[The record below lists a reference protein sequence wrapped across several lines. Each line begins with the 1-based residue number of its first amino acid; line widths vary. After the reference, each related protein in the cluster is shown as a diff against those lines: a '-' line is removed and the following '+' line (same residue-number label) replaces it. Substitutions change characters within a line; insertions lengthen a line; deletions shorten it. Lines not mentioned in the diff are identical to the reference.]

1 MKYSK
6 ILRAALVAGAVLSL
20 TACGHIQK
28 EISSEADMLDKAE
41 FATGIDAR
49 NLRIVEG
56 SVSGSIDSVNYK
68 VKAKNGQVYRCYF
81 TSALAVTS
89 DAICTPIDKDGKAS
103 RSRRP
108 RPVPTASA
116 TTCCALPA
124 AAEKPEQSCKPG
136 NQARTKDIVRAFS
149 LLPQPKLRRQN
160 KTRHFP
166 GSPTSFAAVRIL
178 FMTLPKA

>member
-49 NLRIVEG
+49 NLRIVED

-68 VKAKNGQVYRCYF
+68 VKAKNGQPNPPG
-81 TSALAVTS
+81 TLASV
-89 DAICTPIDKDGKAS
+89 
-103 RSRRP
+103 RRGGM
-108 RPVPTASA
+108 
-116 TTCCALPA
+116 
-124 AAEKPEQSCKPG
+124 AEKTAKCEAYVKRG
-136 NQARTKDIVRAFS
+136 S
-149 LLPQPKLRRQN
+149 L
-160 KTRHFP
+160 
-166 GSPTSFAAVRIL
+166 I
-178 FMTLPKA
+178 

>member
-56 SVSGSIDSVNYK
+56 SVSGSINSVNYK

-89 DAICTPIDKDGKAS
+89 DAICTPIDKDGKAFKKQK
-103 RSRRP
+103 
-108 RPVPTASA
+108 A
-116 TTCCALPA
+116 
-124 AAEKPEQSCKPG
+124 
-136 NQARTKDIVRAFS
+136 
-149 LLPQPKLRRQN
+149 
-160 KTRHFP
+160 KTRSD
-166 GSPTSFAAVRIL
+166 GKCNDLLRAAGRC
-178 FMTLPKA
+178 